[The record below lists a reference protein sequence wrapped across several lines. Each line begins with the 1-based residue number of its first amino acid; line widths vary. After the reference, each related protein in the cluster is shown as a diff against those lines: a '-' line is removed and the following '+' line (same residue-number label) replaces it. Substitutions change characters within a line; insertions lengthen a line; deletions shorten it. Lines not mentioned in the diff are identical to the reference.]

1 MTTQA
6 TGASSPAALPA
17 QECAQAT
24 TTTAVRRAVVWVPDW
39 PVVAAVAE
47 GLLDPA
53 VPAAVHD
60 ARGRIAVASAPARR
74 VGVRR
79 GMRRRTAQELCP
91 ELELLAGDETRE
103 ARAFEPLVAAI
114 EEVVAE
120 VSVLRPGLL
129 LLPAR
134 GPARHVGGEETLAEA
149 LVGAVAEHAECQV
162 GIADGLL
169 AALLAARA
177 GVILPGGGSAGFL
190 ADHDVAALTWLET
203 TSRGRSET
211 EELIGLL
218 RRLGLHSLGAF
229 AALDP
234 GDVAARFGAHGAIAH
249 RLARGL
255 EARPVASRRL
265 EQDLVASAVL
275 DPPAERADRAAFAAR
290 SLAEEL
296 ADSLARRGAT
306 CGRLCVTARTEDG
319 GELARTWTLDGAPTA
334 AELTDRVRW
343 QLEGWLSGRS
353 GKPPSAPLIR
363 LELLAQEVAA
373 AGGAQDGLWGRRSD
387 GEVRAARAAVRLQG
401 LLGPDAVQ
409 VPVLQGGR
417 DPRSMAR
424 LVAWGDEASPERP
437 VEAPW
442 PGSVPPPW
450 PATVP
455 AEPIVVEL
463 LDRAGQPVRVDAR
476 GHISAAPAVVVAPR
490 PAPKA
495 GPAEA
500 ALAELL
506 PPGSHPVQSW
516 AGPWH
521 GSERWWTAQARRRAY
536 LQAATRA
543 PQASARRSIL
553 PLLLVLEAGVW
564 RVEGIYD

>member
-1 MTTQA
+1 M
-6 TGASSPAALPA
+6 SS
-17 QECAQAT
+17 Q
-24 TTTAVRRAVVWVPDW
+24 AVRRAAVWVPDW

-47 GLLDPA
+47 GVLDPA
-53 VPAAVHD
+53 TPAAVHD
-60 ARGRIAVASAPARR
+60 TRGRITVASAPARR

-79 GMRRRTAQELCP
+79 GIRRRTAQELCP
-91 ELELLAGDETRE
+91 DLELLPVDETRE
-103 ARAFEPLVAAI
+103 ARAFEPLVAAV

-120 VSVLRPGLL
+120 VSVLRPGALL
-129 LLPAR
+129 LSAR
-134 GPARHVGGEETLAEA
+134 GPARHAGGEEALAEA
-149 LVGAVAEHAECQV
+149 LVGAMAEHAECQV

-169 AALLAARA
+169 ATLLAARE
-177 GVILPGGGSAGFL
+177 GVIVPEGGAAGFL
-190 ADHDVAALTWLET
+190 TGHDIAALAWLET
-203 TSRGRSET
+203 TSRGRIDT

-234 GDVAARFGAHGAIAH
+234 GDVAARFGAHGASAH

-255 EARPVASRRL
+255 EARPVVSRRP
-265 EQDLVASAVL
+265 EQDLAASAVL
-275 DPPAERADRAAFAAR
+275 DPPAERADRAAFATRA
-290 SLAEEL
+290 LAEEL
-296 ADSLARRGAT
+296 ADALARRGAT

-319 GELARTWTLDGAPTA
+319 VELARTWTLDGAPTA

-343 QLEGWLSGRS
+343 QLEGWLAGRS
-353 GKPPSAPLIR
+353 GKPPSAPLMR

-401 LLGPDAVQ
+401 LLGPEAVQ

-424 LVAWGDEASPERP
+424 LVAWGDDPHPERP

-463 LDRAGQPVRVDAR
+463 LDVAGRPVQVDAR
-476 GHISAAPAVVVAPR
+476 GHISAAPAVLVAPR
-490 PAPKA
+490 PAPQA
-495 GPAEA
+495 GPAA
-500 ALAELL
+500 KALAELL
-506 PPGSHPVQSW
+506 PPGSHQLQSW

-521 GSERWWTAQARRRAY
+521 GNERWWTAQARRRAY
-536 LQAATRA
+536 LQATA
-543 PQASARRSIL
+543 QASRAGSIRSVP
-553 PLLLVLEAGVW
+553 PLLLVLEASSW